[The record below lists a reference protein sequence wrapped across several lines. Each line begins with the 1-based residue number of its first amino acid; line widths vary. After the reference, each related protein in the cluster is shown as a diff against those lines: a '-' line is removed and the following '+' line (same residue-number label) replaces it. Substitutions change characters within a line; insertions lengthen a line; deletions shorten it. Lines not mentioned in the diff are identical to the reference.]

1 MVLCKGGKMI
11 ESLFGS
17 KTRVKLLQLF
27 LNNPNEAYYVR
38 EITRKIDEQINSVR
52 RELKNLISVG
62 IVKSRAVKNQLYY
75 EANKDYKYYTPFR
88 QIFSGKKSS
97 EKDPVVDNELADFN
111 ALGDVKIVIQAGKLV
126 GGQSDVDLLVAGDG
140 INKTRLK
147 LVVKGLEK
155 DGASLNYV
163 AMSYDDFY
171 YRLSI
176 RDRFVCDVLNKKHNV
191 LIDTEGI
198 LANNTEEGEQ

>member
-1 MVLCKGGKMI
+1 
-11 ESLFGS
+11 
-17 KTRVKLLQLF
+17 
-27 LNNPNEAYYVR
+27 VR

-62 IVKSRAVKNQLYY
+62 VIKSRAVKNQLYY
-75 EANKDYKYYTPFR
+75 EANKDYKYYAPFR
-88 QIFSGKKSS
+88 QIFSGKKD
-97 EKDPVVDNELADFN
+97 KAELAVDSEVSDLN

-126 GGQSDVDLLVAGDG
+126 GSEGTVDLLIAGNG

-155 DGASLNYV
+155 DGVSLNYV
-163 AMSYDDFY
+163 TMNYDDFY
-171 YRLSI
+171 YRMSI
-176 RDRFVCDVLNKKHNV
+176 RDRFVCDILNKKHNV

-198 LANNTEEGEQ
+198 LTKKTEEEEEK

>member
-1 MVLCKGGKMI
+1 MI

-38 EITRKIDEQINSVR
+38 EITRRIDEQINSVR

-75 EANKDYKYYTPFR
+75 EANKGYQYYVPFR
-88 QIFSGKKSS
+88 QIFSGREEQK
-97 EKDPVVDNELADFN
+97 ELIDNEIADFN
-111 ALGDVKIVIQAGKLV
+111 ALGGIKIVIQAGKLV
-126 GGQSDVDLLVAGDG
+126 GDAGDIDLLIAGDD

-147 LVVKGLEK
+147 LLIKGLEK
-155 DGASLNYV
+155 DSLSLNYV
-163 AMSYDDFY
+163 TMSYDDFY

-176 RDRFVCDVLNKKHNV
+176 RDRFVCDLLDKKHNV

-198 LANNTEEGEQ
+198 LNKKIEEDN

>member
-1 MVLCKGGKMI
+1 MI

-52 RELKNLISVG
+52 RELKNLITVG

-75 EANKDYKYYTPFR
+75 EANKDYKYYAPFR
-88 QIFSGKKSS
+88 QIFSGKKDSKKES
-97 EKDPVVDNELADFN
+97 LVDSELADFN
-111 ALGDVKIVIQAGKLV
+111 ALGDIKIVVQAGRLV
-126 GGQSDVDLLVAGDG
+126 GSNSSVDLLIAGDN

-147 LVVKGLEK
+147 LVAKSLERG
-155 DGASLNYV
+155 GASLNYV

-171 YRLSI
+171 YRISI
-176 RDRFVCDVLNKKHNV
+176 RDRFICDILKRKHNV

-198 LANNTEEGEQ
+198 LNKKTEEEG

>member
-1 MVLCKGGKMI
+1 MI

-27 LNNPNEAYYVR
+27 LNNSNEAYYVR

-62 IVKSRAVKNQLYY
+62 IIKSRAIKNQLYY
-75 EANKDYKYYTPFR
+75 EVNKDYKYYAPFR
-88 QIFSGKKSS
+88 QIFSGKKG
-97 EKDPVVDNELADFN
+97 ETEVAVDSELADWQ
-111 ALGDVKIVIQAGKLV
+111 ALGDIKVVIQSGKLV
-126 GGQSDVDLLVAGDG
+126 GGSGNVDLLIAGDG

-147 LVVKGLEK
+147 LIVKGLEK
-155 DGASLNYV
+155 DGANLNYV
-163 AMSYDDFY
+163 AMDYDDFY

-176 RDRFVCDVLNKKHNV
+176 RDRFVCDIINRKHNV
-191 LIDTEGI
+191 LIDTEGV
-198 LANNTEEGEQ
+198 LGQKKEEE

>member
-1 MVLCKGGKMI
+1 MI

-62 IVKSRAVKNQLYY
+62 IIKSRAVKNQLYY
-75 EANKDYKYYTPFR
+75 EVNKDYKYYAPFR
-88 QIFSGKKSS
+88 QIFSGKKDI
-97 EKDPVVDNELADFN
+97 KKQPVDSELADFN
-111 ALGDVKIVIQAGKLV
+111 ALGDVKIVIQSGKLV
-126 GGQSDVDLLVAGDG
+126 GNDGGVDLLVAGNG

-147 LVVKGLEK
+147 LIVKGLEK
-155 DGASLNYV
+155 DGVNLNYV

-171 YRLSI
+171 YRMSI
-176 RDRFVCDVLNKKHNV
+176 RDRFVCDILNKKHNV
-191 LIDTEGI
+191 LIDVEGI
-198 LANNTEEGEQ
+198 LTENTEKEEG

>member
-1 MVLCKGGKMI
+1 MI

-52 RELKNLISVG
+52 RELKNLIEVG

-75 EANKDYKYYTPFR
+75 EVNKNYKYYAPFK
-88 QIFSGKKSS
+88 QIFSGKKDSKDSGTVNS
-97 EKDPVVDNELADFN
+97 EMADFN
-111 ALGDVKIVIQAGKLV
+111 ALGDVKVVIQSGKLV
-126 GGQSDVDLLVAGDG
+126 GSDGEIDLLIAGNN

-147 LVVKGLEK
+147 LVIKSLEK
-155 DGASLNYV
+155 DGSSVNYV
-163 AMSYDDFY
+163 AMGYDDFY

-176 RDRFVCDVLNKKHNV
+176 RDRFVFDLLNKKHNV

-198 LANNTEEGEQ
+198 LTYVTDGEGNNGN

>member
-1 MVLCKGGKMI
+1 MI

-38 EITRKIDEQINSVR
+38 EITRMIDEQINSVR
-52 RELKNLISVG
+52 RELKNLIGVG
-62 IVKSRAVKNQLYY
+62 IVKNRAIKNQLYY
-75 EANKDYKYYTPFR
+75 EVNKEYKYYTPFR
-88 QIFSGKKSS
+88 QIFSGKKDNKR
-97 EKDPVVDNELADFN
+97 ELAVDSGLADFH
-111 ALGDVKIVIQAGKLV
+111 ALGDVKVVIQTGKLV
-126 GGQSDVDLLVAGDG
+126 GSDGVVDLLIAGDS

-155 DGASLNYV
+155 DGLSLNYV
-163 AMSYDDFY
+163 AMNYDDFY
-171 YRLSI
+171 YRMSI
-176 RDRFVCDVLNKKHNV
+176 RDRFVCDILNKKYSV

-198 LANNTEEGEQ
+198 LNSIITEGGEVNGNRV

>member
-1 MVLCKGGKMI
+1 MI

-52 RELKNLISVG
+52 RELKNLINVG
-62 IVKSRAVKNQLYY
+62 IIKSRAVKNQLYY
-75 EANKDYKYYTPFR
+75 EVNKDYKYYTPFR
-88 QIFSGKKSS
+88 QIFSGKKDSKK
-97 EKDPVVDNELADFN
+97 EAVVDSELADFN
-111 ALGDVKIVIQAGKLV
+111 ALGDIKIALQAGKLV
-126 GGQSDVDLLVAGDG
+126 GDDGEVDLLIAGDG

-147 LVVKGLEK
+147 LIVKGLEK
-155 DGASLNYV
+155 NGASLNYV
-163 AMSYDDFY
+163 AMNYDDFY
-171 YRLSI
+171 YRMSI
-176 RDRFVCDVLNKKHNV
+176 RDRFICDILKKKHNI

-198 LANNTEEGEQ
+198 LAGEPEEEKQ